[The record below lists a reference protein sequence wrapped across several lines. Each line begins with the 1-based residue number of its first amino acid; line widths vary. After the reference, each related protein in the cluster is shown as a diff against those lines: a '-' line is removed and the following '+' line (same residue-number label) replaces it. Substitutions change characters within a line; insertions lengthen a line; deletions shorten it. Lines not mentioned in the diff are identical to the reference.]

1 MLFPQDEISF
11 IKYECVCTF
20 VTKATVDLNRHRA
33 LQNCAARPGERF
45 HNSTN
50 GLIKWNHRHQNSQM
64 ARERVARATSPSTP
78 PPFPPPSTLDPLV
91 PAPPPYPIPIHP
103 RNLLF
108 VLTVNVV
115 SALWNSLI
123 SQILPNNFRVTRH
136 WIAFPRP
143 VITKIP
149 DASVSS
155 SPSGGRSHFQCGSK
169 NFPQVPPAYVQNIEN
184 ILHKISRTFF
194 SH

>member
-1 MLFPQDEISF
+1 MTRFPQDKSLF
-11 IKYECVCTF
+11 IKYPLHSLR
-20 VTKATVDLNRHRA
+20 KRRSASGLNRHHA
-33 LQNCAARPGERF
+33 LQNCTARPGERF

-64 ARERVARATSPSTP
+64 ARERCACTPFLRRASLGSPS
-78 PPFPPPSTLDPLV
+78 
-91 PAPPPYPIPIHP
+91 PYPIPIHP

-149 DASVSS
+149 NASVSS
-155 SPSGGRSHFQCGSK
+155 FPPRRLRRLRHFRYGWK
-169 NFPQVPPAYVQNIEN
+169 NFLQVAHTRGKCCNASFYLFLFN
-184 ILHKISRTFF
+184 
-194 SH
+194 

>member
-1 MLFPQDEISF
+1 MKSSSPKLADGP
-11 IKYECVCTF
+11 
-20 VTKATVDLNRHRA
+20 RA
-33 LQNCAARPGERF
+33 LRVQRPP
-45 HNSTN
+45 
-50 GLIKWNHRHQNSQM
+50 
-64 ARERVARATSPSTP
+64 RAPSHP
-78 PPFPPPSTLDPLV
+78 SPPSPPDPLV

-155 SPSGGRSHFQCGSK
+155 SPSGGGWWHFQWGSK
-169 NFPQVPPAYVQNIEN
+169 NFPRVSHMFKMM
-184 ILHKISRTFF
+184 LHEITHTFF
-194 SH
+194 FFAYLLKNRKCQALNIYIYIIINRIILEKSYYGVIKWYP